1 MDDDAVRKKDDA
13 VTLRDFLQKKHFKV
27 SMYHGSLPVF
37 VFAFLHSQ
45 NREKEKA
52 LQDWISDKTPIMIA
66 TIAFGMGINKVLLTA
81 LDNQERCAFSGSL
94 EYPSIS
100 LQLLPGKW
108 SCGSRRASRG
118 KCRLLQ
124 S

>member
-45 NREKEKA
+45 NR
-52 LQDWISDKTPIMIA
+52 DKTPIMIA

-100 LQLLPGKW
+100 LQLLPGEW